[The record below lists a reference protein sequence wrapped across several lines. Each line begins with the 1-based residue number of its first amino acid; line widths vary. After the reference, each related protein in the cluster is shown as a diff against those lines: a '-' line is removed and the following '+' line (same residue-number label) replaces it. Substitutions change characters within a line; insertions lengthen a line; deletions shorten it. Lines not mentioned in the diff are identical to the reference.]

1 MARFI
6 VAMLQIF
13 LGVINMFLSYF
24 HYSESREKS
33 RFSSLDPAQK
43 RKLRHVKRLICDI
56 TDGLNDGRLTGVMN
70 RVANSALSDLLR
82 IFRL

>member
-1 MARFI
+1 MACFI
-6 VAMLQIF
+6 LAMLQIF

-33 RFSSLDPAQK
+33 RFSSLDPTQT
-43 RKLRHVKRLICDI
+43 RKLRHVNTLSCDI
-56 TDGLNDGRLTGVMN
+56 TEGLNDGRLTGVMN
-70 RVANSALSDLLR
+70 RVANSALNDLLR